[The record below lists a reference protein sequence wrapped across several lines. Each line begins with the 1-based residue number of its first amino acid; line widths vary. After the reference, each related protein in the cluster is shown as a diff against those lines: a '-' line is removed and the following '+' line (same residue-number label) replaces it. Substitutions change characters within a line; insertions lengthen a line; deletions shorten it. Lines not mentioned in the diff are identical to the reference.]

1 MNSKM
6 TLLASAAVAVMSLTN
21 VGTAVAGPWYVNV
34 AAGANWV
41 DDSRYSG
48 EEATSTTFFF
58 ETDPSIGFVISGAV
72 GYDLGQMLKGLRVE
86 GELAYREN
94 NVHGRWS
101 SAVTGTTTTTTP
113 TTNAI
118 TDGGA
123 LDIQHTTFSI
133 MANAWYDFQ
142 VMGLNPYVGGGIGW
156 ADVSLDGKFD
166 SKHAISASESGFAW
180 QLGAGLNFDI
190 EPGMKL
196 GIGYRYLQGPDVTL
210 HAPGDLNPE
219 TGDIDD
225 QNHSLTVGLTV
236 GL

>member
-6 TLLASAAVAVMSLTN
+6 TLLASTAIAVMSLAN
-21 VGTAVAGPWYVNV
+21 VGTAVAGPWYVKV

-48 EEATSTTFFF
+48 EMDPSTTFSFD
-58 ETDPSIGFVISGAV
+58 TDPSIGFVILGAV
-72 GYDLGQMLKGLRVE
+72 GYDLGHVLNGLRVE

-94 NVHGRWS
+94 NVHGDWAS
-101 SAVTGTTTTTTP
+101 STP
-113 TTNAI
+113 GASPDALSSTS
-118 TDGGA
+118 GA

-133 MANAWYDFQ
+133 MANAWYDFK

-156 ADVSLDGKFD
+156 ADVSLDGKFG
-166 SKHAISASESGFAW
+166 SKAPISTSESGFAW

-190 EPGMKL
+190 EPGKKL

-210 HAPGDLNPE
+210 SAPSEVNPE
-219 TGDIDD
+219 TGDVDD
-225 QNHSLTVGLTV
+225 QNHTLTIGLTV
-236 GL
+236 AL